1 MTSTSQSRV
10 ATLLWLFEDE
20 LEVQKMRSDKGALLS
35 AGWYY
40 SIQAARAVSASF
52 VPGILVPTLQSRP
65 NAGSPE
71 TIMCSA

>member
-1 MTSTSQSRV
+1 M
-10 ATLLWLFEDE
+10 LIWLVEDE
-20 LEVQKMRSDKGALLS
+20 LEAQKTSDKGALLS
-35 AGWYY
+35 TGWYY

-52 VPGILVPTLQSRP
+52 VPGILVPTLRSRS

>member
-1 MTSTSQSRV
+1 MPCTSQSRV

-20 LEVQKMRSDKGALLS
+20 LEAQKTSDKRALLS
-35 AGWYY
+35 AGSYY

-52 VPGILVPTLQSRP
+52 VPGILVPTLRP

-71 TIMCSA
+71 TICVRGDPA